1 MDKSSSAAHLVEY
14 DNEKLISGTKVGI
27 RERREDRTGLNVV
40 LAVVLALSLLLSCL
54 EVAYV
59 CKIITLQKQN
69 NEPNSEKESF
79 PNSTRDRTIS
89 STTDSLKLLV
99 SLVRNTIC
107 IYFLFQVL
115 PHIINIENLIKIH
128 EYNR

>member
-14 DNEKLISGTKVGI
+14 DNEKLIPGTKVGI

-40 LAVVLALSLLLSCL
+40 LALVLALSLLLSCL

-59 CKIITLQKQN
+59 CNLILTLQKQN

-79 PNSTRDRTIS
+79 PNSIKDRKRS

-115 PHIINIENLIKIH
+115 PHIINKFQSC
-128 EYNR
+128 

>member
-14 DNEKLISGTKVGI
+14 DNEKLISGTKVSI
-27 RERREDRTGLNVV
+27 REGREDRTGLNVV
-40 LAVVLALSLLLSCL
+40 LAVVLALSLLFLCL

-59 CKIITLQKQN
+59 CKILTLQQQN

-79 PNSTRDRTIS
+79 PNSIKDRKRS

-115 PHIINIENLIKIH
+115 LHIINKFQSC
-128 EYNR
+128 

>member
-27 RERREDRTGLNVV
+27 RERRDRTGLNVV

-69 NEPNSEKESF
+69 NEPNSVKESF
-79 PNSTRDRTIS
+79 PNSIKDRKRS

-115 PHIINIENLIKIH
+115 LHIINKFQSC
-128 EYNR
+128 

>member
-14 DNEKLISGTKVGI
+14 DNEKLISDTKVDI
-27 RERREDRTGLNVV
+27 SERREDRTGLNVV
-40 LAVVLALSLLLSCL
+40 LPVVLAFSLLLSCL

-59 CKIITLQKQN
+59 CKILTLQEQN
-69 NEPNSEKESF
+69 NEPNSWKDSF
-79 PNSTRDRTIS
+79 PNSARERTRT

-107 IYFLFQVL
+107 IYFLFQIL
-115 PHIINIENLIKIH
+115 PQVINKFQSRIMQ
-128 EYNR
+128 